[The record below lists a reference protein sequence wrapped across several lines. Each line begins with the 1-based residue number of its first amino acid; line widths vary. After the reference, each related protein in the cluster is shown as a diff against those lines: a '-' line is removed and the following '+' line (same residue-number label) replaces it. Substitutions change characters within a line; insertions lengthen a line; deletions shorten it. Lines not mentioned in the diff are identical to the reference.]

1 MRLNSIEPAQAGDF
15 IIVESQEDWAN
26 LLPVTL
32 TRPCGDIRAGIYT
45 NAERW
50 ERFLGGK
57 ASWQPV
63 AQYLRGV
70 FPEAQDISEQ
80 TLYVDGT
87 VIATE
92 ALAHAALALNAGQEL
107 RDSAGNFLAR
117 RGSGSEV
124 LVFQGDN
131 PLRINRPYHIFSY
144 AGQAIE
150 IDFAL
155 QGNSAALSPT
165 NTVVGDRSMIYLAP
179 GAKAEC
185 AVFNTTGGPIYV
197 GPDAEIMEGALLRGP
212 IAVCSGASVNMGAKI
227 YGATVIGPHCK
238 VGGEV
243 NNAVMHSYSN
253 KAHDGFLGN
262 AVIGQWCNIG
272 AGAVASNLKNN
283 YTPVK
288 QWNYPSQRFL
298 PTGLQFCGL
307 VMGDH
312 SKAGINT
319 MFNTATVVGVAVNV
333 HQTGFPRNFV
343 PSFSD
348 GGAVSGFTEVSLR
361 EFLDTAARV
370 MARRGC
376 SLSPAQAEMFRA
388 IKDEEY
394 RDLL

>member
-1 MRLNSIEPAQAGDF
+1 MDKDF
-15 IIVESQEDWAN
+15 IIIENQEDWAN

-32 TRPCGDIRAGIYT
+32 TRPCGDVRTGIYT

-50 ERFLGGK
+50 ERLLGGK
-57 ASWQPV
+57 AAWCP
-63 AQYLRGV
+63 AAPYLRGV
-70 FPEAQDISEQ
+70 FTGPEETGTQ
-80 TLYVDGT
+80 TLSVDGS

-92 ALAHAALALNAGQEL
+92 ELAQAVKALQPGQKL
-107 RDSAGNFLAR
+107 RDADGHLLAC
-117 RGSGSEV
+117 RGTGRESVTFTGSK
-124 LVFQGDN
+124 
-131 PLRINRPYHIFSY
+131 PLRITRPHHIFTY
-144 AGQAIE
+144 AGDAIA
-150 IDFAL
+150 IDYAL
-155 QGNSAALSPT
+155 QGGGAPLSRT
-165 NTVVGDRSMIYLAP
+165 NTVIGDASLVHLAP

-185 AVFNTTGGPIYV
+185 AVFNTTAGPIYI
-197 GPDAEIMEGALLRGP
+197 GPEAEVMEGALLRGP
-212 IAVCSGASVNMGAKI
+212 IAVCEGATVNMGAKI
-227 YGATVIGPHCK
+227 YGPTVIGPHCK
-238 VGGEV
+238 VGGEI
-243 NNAVMHSYSN
+243 NNAVLHSFSN

-272 AGAVASNLKNN
+272 AGSVASNLKNN
-283 YTPVK
+283 YAAIK

-319 MFNTATVVGVAVNV
+319 MFNTATVLGVAVNV

-376 SLSPAQAEMFRA
+376 SMTQAQIEMYRA